1 MMLET
6 DVLYAYI
13 KEKDW
18 LKPAADRI
26 IAMISEGKL
35 GPVHVSREV
44 LHELYYVSVA
54 EGVDINE
61 VISRFAAL
69 TAIDNLTFLETT
81 HEIDLLALALMT
93 QYKIESIFDAY
104 HAAAALN
111 QDPDHTIISTD
122 EVFDKIAGLNRVD
135 PRELLKSKT

>member
-1 MMLET
+1 LMLET

>member
-1 MMLET
+1 MLET